1 MRNVVLIG
9 FVVLWGTMAIAAT
22 PLSNPEKHR
31 LASYL
36 AYIVVGVEAQGPG
49 GGSIYTVGANCPEC
63 NGVGKVGDGVTM
75 LTCEWSDGL
84 YYCNKGKVAQKSAGD
99 SMEYEVDDAMCE
111 TVCDC
116 ACGCGGKCGGQC
128 GCDNCNCATPQR
140 DELFDDLDN
149 APKRAGEGYVRKLEE
164 QLTQALQEVE
174 TLRVDPETC
183 QPVEE
188 EELLPDLEP
197 EPEPVQQEVSS
208 DDVLTIYK
216 MPNNTRWNWNGRSN
230 PSTEYM
236 RSHLAAEH
244 GIDTS
249 GMNRDQLQIVHNNAH
264 NYGDAMALGSA
275 TYSGG
280 GGCPDGQCP
289 TSSGSSS
296 GGGCPGGNCPTSG
309 SSRSRGLFG
318 RWR

>member
-1 MRNVVLIG
+1 MKRIVLAG
-9 FVVLWGTMAIAAT
+9 WLLLWVGTVLAAT
-22 PLSNPEKHR
+22 PLPDAEKHR

-36 AYIVVGVEAQGPG
+36 AYVVVGVDAEAPD
-49 GGSIYTVGANCPEC
+49 GGSIYTVGANCNEC
-63 NGVGKVGDGVTM
+63 NGSGELGDGTVVFP
-75 LTCEWSDGL
+75 CEWSDGL
-84 YYCNKGKVAQKSAGD
+84 YYCNKGKIAKKSDGD
-99 SMEYEVDDAMCE
+99 SMEYDVDEAMCE
-111 TVCDC
+111 AVCDC

-149 APKRAGEGYVRKLEE
+149 APKRADEGYVRKLEE

-174 TLRVDPETC
+174 TLRVDSETC

-197 EPEPVQQEVSS
+197 EPESEQQEVSS
-208 DDVLTIYK
+208 DDVLTIYD
-216 MPNNTRWNWNGRSN
+216 MPGSTWNWEGRS
-230 PSTEYM
+230 SRSVSDSYM
-236 RSHLAAEH
+236 RSHLLSDH
-244 GIDTS
+244 GVDAT
-249 GMNRDQLQIVHNNAH
+249 GMSRSQMQVVHDNLH
-264 NYGDAMALGSA
+264 NGYPAFGKS
-275 TYSGG
+275 SSES
-280 GGCPDGQCP
+280 CPNGQCP